1 MVYLPYSAGL
11 THLERDSKK
20 PKTEVKTKR
29 NEYDG
34 YIPPDELLR
43 QEEEENERKGL
54 RASASALKDRMN
66 VTSENVPIK
75 IRLNQEGV
83 LRRRHEKVISDGDPN
98 NYDYDLDEL
107 IEEETRGAA
116 DRLEKEFYSKEQVG
130 GDKEAMV

>member
-1 MVYLPYSAGL
+1 M
-11 THLERDSKK
+11 
-20 PKTEVKTKR
+20 KTKR